1 LGVEDGLRFQFQLRK
16 EDLLAS
22 PKRLFLLSLL
32 IILAFIPLPLAG
44 SSYLIWVL
52 TLCNFWAIL
61 ALSWDLILGY
71 GGQLS
76 FAHTGMLAVGA
87 YSSVF
92 LVNSTGLP
100 PVAGMVL
107 GGVLAAA
114 MGLALGW
121 ICLRLRGFYFA
132 LATWG
137 FAGMVELLLV
147 SEYDV
152 TGGLKGLAT
161 KFLLPTSS
169 QATPVYYYYAGL
181 ALLAMCALTTFRL
194 INSNYG
200 LYLIAMGDNE
210 EAVGACGINVV
221 WLKVSV
227 FGISSFWLGL
237 AGSFYAHLL
246 GYISPSIANFTTVM
260 TLVIA
265 ATIIG
270 GLGTFFGPLL
280 GAFILYPTAEVI
292 RTYGAGVQQLIF
304 VVLILVALKFL
315 RNGIMG
321 LIPSLRRR

>member
-1 LGVEDGLRFQFQLRK
+1 MKIQFQLRK
-16 EDLLAS
+16 DLLAS
-22 PKRLFLLSLL
+22 PRRLSLLSLL
-32 IILAFIPLPLAG
+32 IILAIMPLPLSG
-44 SSYLIWVL
+44 SSYYIWVL
-52 TLCNFWAIL
+52 TLCNYWAIL

-76 FAHTGMLAVGA
+76 FAHTGMLALGA

-100 PVAGMVL
+100 PVVGMIV
-107 GGVLAAA
+107 GGGLAAA

-121 ICLRLRGFYFA
+121 ICLRLKGFYFA

-147 SEYDV
+147 SEYET
-152 TGGLKGLAT
+152 TGGLKGLET
-161 KFLLPTSS
+161 KFLLSTPS
-169 QATPVYYYYAGL
+169 QAAPVYYYYAAL
-181 ALLAMCALTTFRL
+181 VLLAVCALTTL
-194 INSNYG
+194 KLTDSNYG

-260 TLVIA
+260 TFVIA

-292 RTYGAGVQQLIF
+292 RTYGAGIQQLIF

>member
-1 LGVEDGLRFQFQLRK
+1 MKIQPRK
-16 EDLLAS
+16 EGLLSS
-22 PKRLFLLSLL
+22 PKPLFLLILL
-32 IILAFIPLPLAG
+32 VALAILPLPLSS
-44 SSYLIWVL
+44 SSYLIWIL
-52 TLCNFWAIL
+52 IFCIFYAIL

-76 FAHTGMLAVGA
+76 FAHTGMLGIGA

-92 LVNSTGLP
+92 LVNTTGLP
-100 PVAGMVL
+100 PLVGMIVAGL
-107 GGVLAAA
+107 LAAGT
-114 MGLALGW
+114 GLALGW
-121 ICLRLRGFYFA
+121 ICLRLRGMYFA

-137 FAGMVELLLV
+137 FAGVVQLV
-147 SEYDV
+147 LVAEYDI
-152 TGGLKGLAT
+152 TGGMKGMAT
-161 KFLLPTSS
+161 KFLLPTSF
-169 QATPVYYYYAGL
+169 QITPVYYYYVGL
-181 ALLAMCALTTFRL
+181 ALLAICVLTTYKL

-210 EAVGACGINVV
+210 DAVGACGVNVV

-246 GYISPSIANFTTVM
+246 GYISPAIADFTTIMVM
-260 TLVIA
+260 VIA
-265 ATIIG
+265 ATIVG

-292 RTYGAGVQQLIF
+292 RTYGAGIQQIIF
-304 VVLILVALKFL
+304 VLVILVALKFL
-315 RNGIMG
+315 RNGIIG